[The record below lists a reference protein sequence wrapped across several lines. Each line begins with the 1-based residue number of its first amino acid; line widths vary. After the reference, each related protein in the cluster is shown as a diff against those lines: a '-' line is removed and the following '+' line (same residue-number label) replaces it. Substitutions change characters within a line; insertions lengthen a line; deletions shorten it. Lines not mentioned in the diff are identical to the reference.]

1 MLGENSQNF
10 LVQRLGW
17 VQLALGL
24 AIPALL
30 VFAG

>member
-17 VQLALGL
+17 MQLALGL
-24 AIPALL
+24 ERPALL
-30 VFAG
+30 VFVG